1 MEDKGRLRQAGI
13 FIKGLAGIKPAVPT
27 GSSRLEER
35 AREAMSEEA
44 FAYVAGAAG
53 RESTMAANAAAF
65 EKWRIVP
72 RILRDVSARDLSIQ
86 LFGRTLPS
94 PILLAPIGVLEMA
107 HRRADIPVARAA
119 ASEGVPFIFSS
130 QASVPMEDCAAQ
142 MGDSPRWFQLYWSR
156 SDELV
161 RSFVARAEKCRCD
174 AIVVTVDTA
183 FLGWRTRDLDL
194 GYLPFFHGKGIAQYT
209 SDPVFR
215 AMLSQP
221 IDAPAEK
228 PPLRPKTLRAAAS
241 MIRSYPGTLPEKIR
255 SGEPRAAVQRFL
267 AIFSRPSLSWDNLAT
282 LRGMTKLP
290 ILIKG
295 VQHPDDAREAIARGA
310 DGIVVSNHGGR
321 QVDGAIGSL
330 DALPAVADAVAG
342 RIPILF
348 DSGIR
353 GGADIF
359 KALALGARAVC
370 IGRPYVYGLS
380 IAGEDGVRDV
390 IRNMIAE
397 LDITLALTGHTR
409 ADGLSPSDL
418 EKLG

>member
-1 MEDKGRLRQAGI
+1 
-13 FIKGLAGIKPAVPT
+13 
-27 GSSRLEER
+27 
-35 AREAMSEEA
+35 
-44 FAYVAGAAG
+44 
-53 RESTMAANAAAF
+53 
-65 EKWRIVP
+65 
-72 RILRDVSARDLSIQ
+72 
-86 LFGRTLPS
+86 
-94 PILLAPIGVLEMA
+94 MA
-107 HRRADIPVARAA
+107 HRRGDIPVARAA

-130 QASVPMEDCAAQ
+130 QASVPMEACAAE
-142 MGDSPRWFQLYWSR
+142 MGDAPRWFQLYWSR

-194 GYLPFFHGKGIAQYT
+194 GYLPFFRGKGIAQYT

-215 AMLSQP
+215 AMLSEP

-228 PPLRPKTLRAAAS
+228 PPLRPQTLRAAAS
-241 MIRSYPGTLPEKIR
+241 MIRGYPGSLSEKIR

-267 AIFSRPSLSWDNLAT
+267 AIFSRPSLSWDNVAT

-295 VQHPDDAREAIARGA
+295 IQHSDDAREAIARGA

-370 IGRPYVYGLS
+370 LGRPYVYGLS

-390 IRNMIAE
+390 IRNMVAE

-409 ADGLSPSDL
+409 ADGLSLSDL
-418 EKLG
+418 EKIG